1 MGGVG
6 WEISSDFRKPRMVEG
21 ALKARIVTGG
31 SHGIAATEKAEQ
43 ETRCMKTG
51 PRGGPLF
58 HVNSP
63 WKYSHPLLLDKG
75 IQGLKH
81 VTR

>member
-43 ETRCMKTG
+43 
-51 PRGGPLF
+51 
-58 HVNSP
+58 
-63 WKYSHPLLLDKG
+63 
-75 IQGLKH
+75 
-81 VTR
+81 